1 MGAGE
6 LARAPKVSCFNLKNA
21 VEQAPL
27 ISISRKERKE
37 RKEGMF
43 LLIIH
48 AVYPVWQFTQLVKT
62 KNRSQ
67 IWIIRNTQPIIIYFA
82 IFAFFA
88 AKS

>member
-6 LARAPKVSCFNLKNA
+6 LARAPKASCFNLKNA
-21 VEQAPL
+21 VKQALL

-37 RKEGMF
+37 RKEGMV

-67 IWIIRNTQPIIIYFA
+67 VWIIRNTQPIIIHFA
-82 IFAFFA
+82 IFSFFA